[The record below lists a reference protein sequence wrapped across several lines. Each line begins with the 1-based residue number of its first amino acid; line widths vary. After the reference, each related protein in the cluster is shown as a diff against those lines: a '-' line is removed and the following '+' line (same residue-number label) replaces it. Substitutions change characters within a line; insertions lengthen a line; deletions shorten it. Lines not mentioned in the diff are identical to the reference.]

1 MLEITYCVC
10 HLYQTDTQWCSR
22 LKRTLGGGGNL
33 CRQTLLG
40 TIYCLRFLWGN
51 RFFFNKDFHSISL
64 LFRNSFSFLPC
75 DPPLWYFICLA
86 SELLAAHSTMANYYS
101 VCRLLSIMC
110 PLDKDV
116 SYDLPIFDTKS
127 DLALCYFLFGSTK
140 MFTTTSP
147 PTSCRSSVSRR
158 SFPSLCCE
166 LRNMLIQ
173 VYYR

>member
-1 MLEITYCVC
+1 MCFVANYSPHVLEITYCVC
-10 HLYQTDTQWCSR
+10 HLYQTDTQTHSGVVDSKERC
-22 LKRTLGGGGNL
+22 GGGGNL

-40 TIYCLRFLWGN
+40 SIYCLRFLWGN

-75 DPPLWYFICLA
+75 DPPLWYFLCLA
-86 SELLAAHSTMANYYS
+86 SELLAAHASMANYYS

-127 DLALCYFLFGSTK
+127 GLALCYFFFGST
-140 MFTTTSP
+140 
-147 PTSCRSSVSRR
+147 
-158 SFPSLCCE
+158 
-166 LRNMLIQ
+166 
-173 VYYR
+173 